1 MYVLGFVTCSDLIA
15 FAVWPNILT
24 INTLVSMSG
33 GLDYDTPVAMA
44 SANLR
49 QVSKCSYSLNVVIPA
64 GEVVGSG
71 VVAIINDTVHEGQ
84 KEFYFHLSVSP
95 EFRRH
100 RILVDNP
107 RRMKVTVQIED
118 DDGQAAFCWYSLLN

>member
-1 MYVLGFVTCSDLIA
+1 MCVLGFVTCNDLNT

-33 GLDYDTPVAMA
+33 GLDYDTPVAMM
-44 SANLR
+44 SANVR
-49 QVSKCSYSLNVVIPA
+49 PVARCSLNVVIPA
-64 GEVVGSG
+64 GEVAGSG
-71 VVAIINDTVHEGQ
+71 VLAIINDTVHEGQ

-95 EFRRH
+95 EFRRR

-107 RRMKVTVQIED
+107 RRMRVTVQIED
-118 DDGQAAFCWYSLLN
+118 DDGQTAFS

>member
-1 MYVLGFVTCSDLIA
+1 MYALGFVTCSDLNA

-24 INTLVSMSG
+24 ISTLVSMSG
-33 GLDYDTPVAMA
+33 GLDYDTPVAMT
-44 SANLR
+44 SANVR
-49 QVSKCSYSLNVVIPA
+49 PVARCSLNVVIPA

-84 KEFYFHLSVSP
+84 QEFYFHLSVSP
-95 EFRRH
+95 EFRRR

-107 RRMKVTVQIED
+107 RRMRVTVQIED
-118 DDGQAAFCWYSLLN
+118 DDGQTAFC

>member
-1 MYVLGFVTCSDLIA
+1 MYVLGFVTCSDLNA

-24 INTLVSMSG
+24 VNTLVSMSG
-33 GLDYDTPVAMA
+33 GLDYDTPVAMT
-44 SANLR
+44 SANVR
-49 QVSKCSYSLNVVIPA
+49 PVSKCSYSLNITIPA
-64 GEVVGSG
+64 GEVAGSG
-71 VVAIINDTVHEGQ
+71 VVVIINDTVHEGQ

-107 RRMKVTVQIED
+107 RRMRVTVQIED
-118 DDGQAAFCWYSLLN
+118 DDGQTAFS

>member
-1 MYVLGFVTCSDLIA
+1 
-15 FAVWPNILT
+15 
-24 INTLVSMSG
+24 MSG

-49 QVSKCSYSLNVVIPA
+49 PVSKCSYSLNVVIPA

-84 KEFYFHLSVSP
+84 KEFYIHLSVSP
-95 EFRRH
+95 EFRRD

-107 RRMKVTVQIED
+107 RRMRVTVQIED
-118 DDGQAAFCWYSLLN
+118 DDGQYFADIRFLIKCTAPCYYSMKLILQYPFSLVMPDI

>member
-1 MYVLGFVTCSDLIA
+1 MHALGFVTCSDLNA
-15 FAVWPNILT
+15 FAAWPNILT

-44 SANLR
+44 SANAR
-49 QVSKCSYSLNVVIPA
+49 PVARCSLNVVIPA
-64 GEVVGSG
+64 GEVAGSG

-84 KEFYFHLSVSP
+84 QEFYFHLSVSP
-95 EFRRH
+95 EFRRC

-107 RRMKVTVQIED
+107 RRMRVTVQIED
-118 DDGQAAFCWYSLLN
+118 DDGETAFS